1 MAGRNRVHAIVNPHS
16 AHGKAGK
23 QWPLVLEYLNNS
35 GFDVTWQL
43 TERQWHAYHI
53 AKAYTEKGAEFL
65 ISVGGEGVMNETLN
79 GIFAAAGSSNRLP
92 CLAMIPIGTGTDL
105 SRTLRIPKEYHGAV
119 DIIKHGKEL
128 SMDVGRITFYLGD
141 RIWSRYFINAADA
154 GLGGSVA
161 RITNTIP
168 KVLGGFLTFL
178 LSSLAGLLS
187 FKPMALKLSLDG
199 RLLDSGFMTI
209 VAMLNGQFFG
219 GGMHAAPMA
228 LVDDGILE
236 FIYVK
241 DATFFKVVSK
251 VLAKVYEGE
260 HLAYHKVHAC
270 RGKELIV
277 EGEKAFLADVDGEV
291 EKAQKMRVEVL
302 PKAIGILVRKD

>member
-1 MAGRNRVHAIVNPHS
+1 VANRKKVHAIVNPH
-16 AHGKAGK
+16 AAYGKAGK
-23 QWPLVLEYLNNS
+23 QWPLVLQYLQS
-35 GFDVTWQL
+35 LGFDVTWQL
-43 TERQWHAYHI
+43 TQRRWHAYYI
-53 AKAYTEKGAEFL
+53 AKEYTEQGVELL
-65 ISVGGEGVMNETLN
+65 ISVGGEGVLNESLN
-79 GIFAAAGSSNRLP
+79 GVFAAAGNAKRRP

-105 SRTLRIPKEYHGAV
+105 SRTLHIPKEYHGAV
-119 DIIKHGKEL
+119 DIIKAGEETKI
-128 SMDVGRITFYLGD
+128 DVGRITFYLGNHT
-141 RIWSRYFINAADA
+141 WSRYFINAADV
-154 GLGGSVA
+154 GLGGTVA

-187 FKPMALKLSLDG
+187 FKPMELKLWVG
-199 RLLDSGFMTI
+199 GKPLDSGPMTI

-219 GGMHAAPMA
+219 GGMQAAPMA
-228 LVDDGILE
+228 VVDDGILE

-260 HLAYHKVHAC
+260 HLAYHKVHAH

-277 EGEKAFLADVDGEV
+277 EGKKVFLADVDGEV
-291 EKAQKMRVEVL
+291 EKAQRIRVAVL
-302 PKAIGILVRKD
+302 PKAIGILVKKD